1 MGWPRMPSRFDKVV
15 SFPVAADRDQADR
28 WGAAA
33 AEKCM
38 EIASWLADTADAHL
52 RERARTGQAPPL
64 FWFRDRFLVT
74 VTDTT
79 RRPEIVSEVSVPGFI
94 SGPFGVFRGSG
105 RGVGAPGSGEHSLAH
120 LPTRR
125 IIATLPLRKSCMAL
139 AAELAILKINWLET
153 DPEQVLQGAP
163 DQGKV
168 QALLRLYEKVTRT

>member
-1 MGWPRMPSRFDKVV
+1 M
-15 SFPVAADRDQADR
+15 SFTVAADRDQADR

-33 AEKCM
+33 TEKCM
-38 EIASWLADTADAHL
+38 EVPSWLAATADAHL
-52 RERARTGQAPPL
+52 REWARTGQAPPL

-79 RRPEIVSEVSVPGFI
+79 RRPEIVSEVSVQGFI

-105 RGVGAPGSGEHSLAH
+105 RGVGAPSSSEHSLTH

-125 IIATLPLRKSCMAL
+125 IIATLSLRKSCMAL
-139 AAELAILKINWLET
+139 AAELAVLETNWQET
-153 DPEQVLQGAP
+153 DPERVLQGVP